1 MPSTQV
7 FGPTKKRCSVVPVSM
22 ATLFPRRTILSCPWD
37 RNLALCRSDTVTCA
51 ASNPAIVGHGSP
63 PFGSMSGE
71 ERICE
76 QTFFRRKASSCKRRR
91 RFCRTMCRC
100 FISSVIPGYIFHES
114 CHEFGPSG
122 EEGENTLFSI
132 LRSLQDSKKIAA
144 VVYALQWPL
153 ELARPAADRRKQSL
167 GCGGDIFIASDPP
180 AAKVPGA
187 RASRYRVYGVIGLH
201 IGNYPKKN

>member
-122 EEGENTLFSI
+122 EEGENTLQRLSASSDLCKIQKKSPLWCTRFSGR
-132 LRSLQDSKKIAA
+132 LNSRGPPRTGESSPSGAA
-144 VVYALQWPL
+144 GA
-153 ELARPAADRRKQSL
+153 
-167 GCGGDIFIASDPP
+167 GIFWW
-180 AAKVPGA
+180 V
-187 RASRYRVYGVIGLH
+187 
-201 IGNYPKKN
+201 